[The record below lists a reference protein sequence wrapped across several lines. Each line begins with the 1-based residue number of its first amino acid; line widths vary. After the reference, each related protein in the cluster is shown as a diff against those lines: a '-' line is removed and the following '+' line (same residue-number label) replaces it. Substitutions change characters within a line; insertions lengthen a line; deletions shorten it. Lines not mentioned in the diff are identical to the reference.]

1 MKNIELFWNI
11 VYYGIYRFD
20 VYLRY
25 LVGYLNPFKA
35 IHKIKGVQQY
45 YSAQGVNDMNKLRN
59 RILGNR
65 ESGISSIRSG
75 GAIGGLLALIEYG
88 LINVIQKITGSNL
101 IEKIW
106 QTNTGFIIYLISL
119 LLPVILINNYL
130 LFQRNKYLKYFD
142 EFDELGAKK
151 KQLYSWI
158 SFLTV
163 VFIVSLFFLS
173 FNVL

>member
-11 VYYGIYRFD
+11 VYYGLYRFD

-65 ESGISSIRSG
+65 ESGISSIRRG
-75 GAIGGLLALIEYG
+75 GAIGGLLALIEYS
-88 LINVIQKITGSNL
+88 LINVIQKITKSNL

-106 QTNTGFIIYLISL
+106 QSNISFIVYLIGL

-130 LFQRNKYLKYFD
+130 LFTGNKYLKYFD
-142 EFDELGAKK
+142 KFDKIERNKR
-151 KQLYSWI
+151 QIYSWI
-158 SFLTV
+158 SFITV
-163 VFIVSLFFLS
+163 VIIVTFFFLS
-173 FNVL
+173 FYVL

>member
-1 MKNIELFWNI
+1 VKNIELFWNI

>member
-1 MKNIELFWNI
+1 VKNIELFWNI

-35 IHKIKGVQQY
+35 IHKIKGMQQY

>member
-1 MKNIELFWNI
+1 MKSIELFWNI
-11 VYYGIYRFD
+11 VYYGVYRFD

-35 IHKIKGVQQY
+35 IHKIKGVQEY
-45 YSAQGVNDMNKLRN
+45 YTAQGVNDMNKLRN
-59 RILGNR
+59 RILEHR

-75 GAIGGLLALIEYG
+75 GVIGGLLALIEYG

-106 QTNTGFIIYLISL
+106 QSNTGFIVYLISL
-119 LLPVILINNYL
+119 LLPVILINNYF
-130 LFQRNKYLKYFD
+130 LFQRSKYLKYFE
-142 EFDELGAKK
+142 EFDKFGAKK

-163 VFIVSLFFLS
+163 VIIVSFFFLS

>member
-35 IHKIKGVQQY
+35 IHKIKGMQQY

>member
-20 VYLRY
+20 VYFRY
-25 LVGYLNPFKA
+25 LVGFLNPFKV
-35 IHKIKGVQQY
+35 IHKIKGVQKY

-65 ESGISSIRSG
+65 ESGISSFRSG
-75 GAIGGLLALIEYG
+75 GIIGGLLVLIEYG
-88 LINVIQKITGSNL
+88 LINLFQKITGSNL

-106 QTNTGFIIYLISL
+106 QSNTNFMIYLISL

-130 LFQRNKYLKYFD
+130 LFKGNKYLKYFD
-142 EFDELGAKK
+142 EFDKCGTNTR
-151 KQLYSWI
+151 QLYSWI
-158 SFLTV
+158 SFITV
-163 VFIVSLFFLS
+163 VIIVAFFFLS